1 MAATDKVYGTGNY
14 RYGYVPGWAKLPA
27 GWAWGHGTS
36 VAVDARDNV
45 YFFNRTAHPVIVFD
59 REGRFLRSWGEGVF
73 RRPHGV
79 FITPDQFVWGAD
91 DGDHVIRKFD
101 LEGRLLSTLGIQGK
115 PSETGYIHEGDLARR
130 LDSIQRA
137 AGPFNR
143 PTKLVVAPWGEMY
156 ASDGY
161 GNARVHR
168 FSGDG
173 TLVGSWGSPGREP
186 GQFRLPHGLAVDG
199 RGRILLADRE
209 NSRVQLFSRDG
220 AFLEAWTGLE
230 KASDVAVGKNG
241 EAYVSELPRGVCIL
255 DLDGR
260 VLSRFDAVQDKVLRQ
275 AHGLGIDSRGDLY
288 VVEIA
293 EGSPSLHKF
302 ARV

>member
-1 MAATDKVYGTGNY
+1 MMDQKVYGTGDY

-27 GWAWGHGTS
+27 GWVWGAGTG
-36 VAVDARDNV
+36 VAVDARDNL
-45 YFFNRTAHPVIVFD
+45 YFFNRSDHPVIVFD
-59 REGRFLRSWGEGVF
+59 RQGNFLRSWGEGVF
-73 RRPHGV
+73 KRPHGV
-79 FITPDQFVWGAD
+79 FITPEQFVWGAD

-101 LEGRLLSTLGIQGK
+101 LEGRLLETLGVQGK
-115 PSETGYIHEGDLARR
+115 PSDTGYIHEGDLQRR
-130 LDSIQRA
+130 LDSIQRS
-137 AGPFNR
+137 AGPFHR
-143 PTKLVVAPWGEMY
+143 PTKLVPAPWGELY

-168 FSGDG
+168 FGSDG
-173 TLVGSWGSPGREP
+173 TLIGSWGEPGREP

-199 RGRILLADRE
+199 RGRILVADRE

-220 AFLEAWTGLE
+220 DLLEVWNDLA
-230 KASDVAVGKNG
+230 KASDVAIGK
-241 EAYVSELPRGVCIL
+241 EDVVYVSELPRGVCIL
-255 DLDGR
+255 DQGGK

-275 AHGLGIDSRGDLY
+275 AHALCVDSRGDIY

-293 EGSPSLHKF
+293 EGSPTLHKF

>member
-1 MAATDKVYGTGNY
+1 MIYGTGSY
-14 RYGYVPGWAKLPA
+14 RYEHVPGWAKLPA
-27 GWAWGHGTS
+27 GWVWGHGTG

-45 YFFNRTAHPVIVFD
+45 YFFNRTVHPVIVFD
-59 REGRFLRSWGEGVF
+59 RVGSFLGSWGEGLF
-73 RRPHGV
+73 KRPHGV

-91 DGDHVIRKFD
+91 DGDHVISKFSLD
-101 LEGRLLSTLGIQGK
+101 GRLLKTLGVQGR
-115 PSETGYIHEGDLARR
+115 PSDTGYVHEGDLARR

-168 FSGDG
+168 YTADG
-173 TLVGSWGSPGREP
+173 TLIASWGEPGRAP
-186 GQFRLPHGLAVDG
+186 GQFRLPHGLAVDAGG
-199 RGRILLADRE
+199 RLLVADRE

-220 AFLEAWTGLE
+220 DLLAVWNDLA
-230 KASDVAVGKNG
+230 KASDVAIDQDGV
-241 EAYVSELPRGVCIL
+241 AYVSELPRGVCIL
-255 DLDGR
+255 DPDGN

-275 AHGLGIDSRGDLY
+275 AHALSVDSRGDLY
-288 VVEIA
+288 AVEIA
-293 EGSPSLHKF
+293 EGTPTLHKF
-302 ARV
+302 ARI